1 MDGSF
6 FLFQIKICVI
16 LVQVGCSRMTT
27 GQPGEPITM
36 PSLVPKE
43 ANHEILPNRPTLEE
57 KHINNKNP
65 YQNRTP
71 VVAGYTYP
79 VILEPIQ
86 NVEFSRLV
94 YKITSMVDF
103 SPYVEYFQKYDQ
115 YITKLY
121 RDLRKEEKVKLIT
134 NPLRLL
140 KERNYTSYL
149 LLQLENVN
157 CDRPEVCEEN
167 PHKDCYHWFVS
178 ICMSQK
184 HYKQLLKETRHVKE
198 VFDTLK
204 KSFYEAINHQEGNSE
219 EELEDKSMTR
229 SLVKYEGMN
238 KEEASYLD
246 KTLSVLKMFRENGT
260 QNNQTR
266 KRRFYAELGTFLA
279 GVGVYAN
286 Y

>member
-1 MDGSF
+1 MALF
-6 FLFQIKICVI
+6 FLFQIEICVI
-16 LVQVGCSRMTT
+16 LVLVGCSRMTT
-27 GQPGEPITM
+27 RQPWEPITM

-43 ANHEILPNRPTLEE
+43 ANHEILPNKPTSEE
-57 KHINNKNP
+57 KPINNKNP
-65 YQNRTP
+65 YQDRTP
-71 VVAGYTYP
+71 LVGGYTYP
-79 VILEPIQ
+79 VIFEPIK
-86 NVEFSRLV
+86 NVEFSRSV

-134 NPLRLL
+134 NPFRLL

-149 LLQLENVN
+149 PLQLENVN

-219 EELEDKSMTR
+219 EELEDKRMTR

-238 KEEASYLD
+238 KEEATYLD
-246 KTLSVLKMFRENGT
+246 KTLTALEMF
-260 QNNQTR
+260 
-266 KRRFYAELGTFLA
+266 
-279 GVGVYAN
+279 
-286 Y
+286 